1 MLNELRTGL
10 ISSADGAVNPGRSDR
25 TGAQVMAN
33 AHGLYYEA
41 TSRGTVFMVASQAG
55 VTSQAGLS
63 ATTPVLTLFNP
74 KGSGVNASVIYA
86 GAVFTVAFATAG
98 AIWAAVNT
106 DLGSADVT
114 GTLTT
119 AHRCGLAGNNR
130 QPRVQAM
137 TAATLPAAPVGVAL
151 LGVGLTG
158 AITLDSQLPGV
169 GRFFDGSLIIAP
181 GGALSI
187 QTGVAS
193 GTNGMFCEYVWEE
206 IDIA

>member
-10 ISSADGAVNPGRSDR
+10 ISAADGTVNPQRADR
-25 TGAQVMAN
+25 TGAGVVTS
-33 AHGLYYEA
+33 AHGAYYEA
-41 TSRGTVFMVASQAG
+41 ASRGTVFMVASQAG

-63 ATTPVLTLFNP
+63 GTTPVLTLYNP
-74 KGSGVNASVIYA
+74 KGSGVNASIIYA
-86 GAVFTVAFATAG
+86 GAVFTVAFGTAG

-106 DLGSADVT
+106 DLGAADVT
-114 GTLTT
+114 GTRTT

-130 QPRVQAM
+130 EPRVQAF

-169 GRFFDGSLIIAP
+169 GREFGGALIIAP

-193 GTNGMFCEYVWEE
+193 GASGMFCEYIWEE